1 MRPTRLNFNNLIDDY
16 KQKYKNIRNKY
27 VTSIRRTKKLTWKSF
42 ITVEGNRDPWSLIY
56 KIIRN
61 KINKE
66 DFLCSVKLPS
76 GEVTKSWN
84 ETVKIL
90 LEKCAPKDEID
101 IETEEQRLLKL
112 NNAMFVNENLE
123 PDITQDEIINS
134 IKKCK
139 SQNWFYNFCMLIDL
153 FCIFYLIIA

>member
-1 MRPTRLNFNNLIDDY
+1 MRPTRLNFNNLIDDH

-134 IKKCK
+134 IKKC
-139 SQNWFYNFCMLIDL
+139 
-153 FCIFYLIIA
+153 